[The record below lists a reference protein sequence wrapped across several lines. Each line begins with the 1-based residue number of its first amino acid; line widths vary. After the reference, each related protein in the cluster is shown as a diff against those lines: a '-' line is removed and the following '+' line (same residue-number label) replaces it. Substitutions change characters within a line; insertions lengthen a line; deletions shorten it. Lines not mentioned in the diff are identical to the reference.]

1 MKNCGTTLERGK
13 IRLGVDKLFYQVY
26 KQRNFSFHQLK
37 PPKSRAGWKT
47 TKKGVQKHQI
57 PPEKLNS
64 KPVQEWWDWDGFGKY
79 KFRHHKYPNNPTL
92 RDVQRR
98 RIFKIFAE
106 ERLRVNSIFRN
117 EILPKVKSFYSNH
130 LNTTQPKYRLYLFV
144 LTPKMDSLTPKT

>member
-1 MKNCGTTLERGK
+1 ML
-13 IRLGVDKLFYQVY
+13 KLFQQVL
-26 KQRNFSFHQLK
+26 KHSNVSFHQLK

-47 TKKGVQKHQI
+47 TKKGVKKHQI

-79 KFRHHKYPNNPTL
+79 KFRHHNYPNNPTL

-117 EILPKVKSFYSNH
+117 EILPKVKSFHSNH
-130 LNTTQPKYRLYLFV
+130 LNTTRTCMVTRPGRSIWLIKLMFTCLIFERSCDYVFFI
-144 LTPKMDSLTPKT
+144 